1 MGGQKLLESLKIK
14 ECDRFPSRVSGYCN
28 WDSIKLIKSCL
39 SEKQLDMFKATC
51 FGHFLNVSDMVLSG
65 QFCHHIL
72 LRECHVKNDEENS
85 SHLWYHVGN
94 GVIRFSPVEFCL
106 VSGLAFGEYSE
117 STSNLFKRKNSRLR
131 RSYFQ
136 ESKVS
141 VKMVVDWFRNLI
153 PNNNNSDEDMVKL
166 ALILLLEMTLVGKDD
181 RNAILYWALELVDD
195 LDAFNRFPWGSFI
208 YARTFNSLA
217 SCLVGR
223 DDKFKDKF
231 KEGVDAPSK
240 RKVERYNV
248 YGFLTA
254 FQVWGIEAIP
264 KWATVGYAVKVNNVA
279 PRILNW
285 RCTET
290 PSYVDILKNIFKF
303 KSLTIYKVL
312 GPSDDESKKPY
323 WAGMDQL
330 EYVSPDVDGCVGED
344 DVEDDVDDD
353 VEDDVGDAN
362 QNDIEGDHQ
371 TTTFKKFEV
380 GGKKKELITLEKIQ
394 KRLDDMQAQQN
405 ALQDQMISMH
415 DTLMDEMRM
424 GFLRLTELICL
435 KKVSEE
441 LNEHNTTDFSQDDNI
456 QDYEPSNPRGVQSPE
471 FVVVSKTSEDVKQLS
486 RPPKL
491 TIKVPRDRK
500 RSAVTVSPYTD
511 PTTKR
516 PKKPK
521 MQEFGSDNQVDEEII
536 RLMQSWI
543 KENNTCMDVGL
554 LVAKPAWFQ
563 LLLSPEGWLE
573 GDHIETYCRLMR
585 RRAIFCPQ
593 LYNKNIVFLDYT
605 FMIKIQGRWSTLSKS
620 KKQFKHEN
628 YKWDGTMMDYVIG
641 KYPVH
646 ASVNWRTIDGVSN
659 FVINMLF
666 NY

>member
-106 VSGLAFGEYSE
+106 VSGLTFGEYSE

-254 FQVWGIEAIP
+254 FQVM
-264 KWATVGYAVKVNNVA
+264 
-279 PRILNW
+279 
-285 RCTET
+285 C
-290 PSYVDILKNIFKF
+290 
-303 KSLTIYKVL
+303 
-312 GPSDDESKKPY
+312 
-323 WAGMDQL
+323 
-330 EYVSPDVDGCVGED
+330 
-344 DVEDDVDDD
+344 
-353 VEDDVGDAN
+353 
-362 QNDIEGDHQ
+362 
-371 TTTFKKFEV
+371 
-380 GGKKKELITLEKIQ
+380 
-394 KRLDDMQAQQN
+394 
-405 ALQDQMISMH
+405 
-415 DTLMDEMRM
+415 
-424 GFLRLTELICL
+424 
-435 KKVSEE
+435 
-441 LNEHNTTDFSQDDNI
+441 DN
-456 QDYEPSNPRGVQSPE
+456 
-471 FVVVSKTSEDVKQLS
+471 
-486 RPPKL
+486 
-491 TIKVPRDRK
+491 
-500 RSAVTVSPYTD
+500 
-511 PTTKR
+511 
-516 PKKPK
+516 
-521 MQEFGSDNQVDEEII
+521 
-536 RLMQSWI
+536 
-543 KENNTCMDVGL
+543 
-554 LVAKPAWFQ
+554 
-563 LLLSPEGWLE
+563 
-573 GDHIETYCRLMR
+573 
-585 RRAIFCPQ
+585 
-593 LYNKNIVFLDYT
+593 
-605 FMIKIQGRWSTLSKS
+605 
-620 KKQFKHEN
+620 
-628 YKWDGTMMDYVIG
+628 
-641 KYPVH
+641 
-646 ASVNWRTIDGVSN
+646 
-659 FVINMLF
+659 
-666 NY
+666 